1 MSNNWAEKIKI
12 FIQALKIAQIRK
24 RLAITLLI
32 FIFFRLIAHLPV
44 PGVNA
49 QLLKQFFAQN
59 QLLSLLDVF
68 SGGTLAN
75 FSVAA
80 LGLNPFI
87 NASVMLQLLSFVWPK
102 LAQLS
107 KEGEYGRAKLNLYTR
122 LLTVPLAAIQALGM
136 YAILKNQQ
144 VITQL
149 SPLMLISLVVTMTAG
164 TMALV
169 FLGDLITEFG
179 IGNGV
184 SMLIFAGIVAR
195 YPVSFF
201 QTISLIEAQISFNF
215 IAFVILAL
223 ALVGGIVM
231 VEEAALRLPIHYAR
245 RAGRFGA
252 GGRSYLPI
260 KINTAGVMPIIFAL
274 SLVFLPSMAG
284 RALVN
289 LSQPQLAQL
298 GEWLSFWFQPGS
310 LVYSLVYFVL
320 VVLFAFF
327 YTLVVFKPDEVAEQ
341 LRKSGAFIPG
351 VRPGEATKQR
361 LNWYLYRVTA
371 IGGVFLGLVAILP
384 SITQRLTQIS
394 TMALGGTGILI
405 VISVILEITRSL
417 ENLVQTYQYESL

>member
-1 MSNNWAEKIKI
+1 MRQEASWRGTICLQRI
-12 FIQALKIAQIRK
+12 L
-24 RLAITLLI
+24 ITLLI
-32 FIFFRLIAHLPV
+32 FVFFRLIAHLPV
-44 PGVNA
+44 PGVDP

-75 FSVAA
+75 FSIAA

-102 LAQLS
+102 LAQLA

-136 YAILKNQQ
+136 YAILKSQQ
-144 VITQL
+144 VIGSL
-149 SPLMLISLVVTMTAG
+149 SPLMLVSLVITMTAG
-164 TMALV
+164 TMVLV

-179 IGNGV
+179 IGNGI

-201 QTISLIEAQISFNF
+201 QTISLIESQLSFNL
-215 IAFVILAL
+215 IAFILLAL
-223 ALVGGIVM
+223 ILIIGIVM
-231 VEEAALRLPIHYAR
+231 VEEAALRLPIRYAR
-245 RAGRFGA
+245 RAGRFGSVS
-252 GGRSYLPI
+252 RSYLPI

-284 RALVN
+284 RALIN
-289 LSQPQLAQL
+289 LSQPQLVRL
-298 GEWLSFWFQPGS
+298 GEWLNFWFQPGG
-310 LVYSLVYFVL
+310 VAYSLVYFIL

-371 IGGVFLGLVAILP
+371 IGGVFLALVAILP
-384 SITQRLTQIS
+384 SISQRLTQIS
-394 TMALGGTGILI
+394 TMTLGGTGILI
-405 VISVILEITRSL
+405 VISVVLEITRSL
-417 ENLVQTYQYESL
+417 ENLVQTYQYENL